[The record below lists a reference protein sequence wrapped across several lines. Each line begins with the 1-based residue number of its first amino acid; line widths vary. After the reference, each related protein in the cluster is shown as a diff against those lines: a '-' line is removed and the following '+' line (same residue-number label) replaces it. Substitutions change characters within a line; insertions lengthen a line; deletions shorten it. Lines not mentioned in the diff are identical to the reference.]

1 LFLYTESRSFS
12 WYNQSIEIIL
22 TLKWIDKNKRIFMN
36 KTASISVFQKIKI
49 SAIFTLAIAVG
60 LFFSASFVAHA
71 QNSAGIKI
79 QPSII
84 EEKVDP
90 GRIITGVLRVTNMT
104 DGAQTYTVIKRNVSS
119 VGEDGKP
126 VFSKQEDETG
136 LELASWITVSEST
149 VTVGP
154 NEQKEVPY
162 TINVPANAPPGG
174 HFGAIFFVVEA
185 GRPSE
190 IGASVGFEVGSII
203 NLQVSGD
210 IVEDVQIREFSAGKL
225 LYGKPDV
232 LFTTRVEN
240 RGNILARPRGTLE
253 IKNMFGKKVATLRV
267 NDQAGGVVPNSE
279 RSFEV
284 QWEGDGVQFGRY
296 DAVMSLVY
304 GDDVSHTISRV
315 LAFWILPLNII
326 LPVLGIS
333 LIVLLIIYI
342 SIKVHIR
349 NTIRRIEATHGQ
361 NGKTLRRGYSA
372 GSKPGTSR
380 LAVVTIALL
389 AFTVIFLMALFLLF
403 A

>member
-1 LFLYTESRSFS
+1 
-12 WYNQSIEIIL
+12 
-22 TLKWIDKNKRIFMN
+22 MN

-49 SAIFTLAIAVG
+49 SAIFTLAIVGG

-90 GRIITGVLRVTNMT
+90 GQIITGVLRVTNMT
-104 DGAQTYTVIKRNVSS
+104 DGEQTYTVLKKNVSS

-126 VFSKQEDETG
+126 VFSKQQDETG
-136 LELASWITVSEST
+136 LELTSWITVSEST

-210 IVEDVQIREFSAGKL
+210 IVEDVQIREFSTSKL
-225 LYGKPDV
+225 LYGEPAV

-284 QWEGDGVQFGRY
+284 QWEGEGVQFGRY

-333 LIVLLIIYI
+333 LVVLLVIYMG
-342 SIKVHIR
+342 IKIHIR
-349 NTIRRIEATHGQ
+349 NTIRRIEATQGQ
-361 NGKTLRRGYSA
+361 KGKMLKRGYSA
-372 GSKPGTSR
+372 GPKPGTSR

-389 AFTVIFLMALFLLF
+389 VFTVIFLMTLFLLF